1 MGPGMA
7 IPTAMESAETVP
19 AAGYSL
25 REMIRR
31 VFAEVFEG
39 NSHPSLR
46 SRMDKTE
53 GKLSDAIDKV
63 ADLEK
68 CIDEEIRKDIGT
80 MKTDL
85 LTISRI
91 SKYLL
96 APLMLAIT
104 TGIGA
109 LLWAILTHAII
120 ITTP

>member
-1 MGPGMA
+1 MA
-7 IPTAMESAETVP
+7 SPATIEPTEAVTVP
-19 AAGYSL
+19 GYSL
-25 REMIRR
+25 REMIRS
-31 VFAEVFEG
+31 VFAEVFVG

-46 SRMDKTE
+46 SRMDVTE
-53 GKLSDAIDKV
+53 GGLAGVADKV

-96 APLMLAIT
+96 APLMLAIA
-104 TGIGA
+104 TGLGA
-109 LLWAILTHAII
+109 LFWAIITHAITI
-120 ITTP
+120 STP